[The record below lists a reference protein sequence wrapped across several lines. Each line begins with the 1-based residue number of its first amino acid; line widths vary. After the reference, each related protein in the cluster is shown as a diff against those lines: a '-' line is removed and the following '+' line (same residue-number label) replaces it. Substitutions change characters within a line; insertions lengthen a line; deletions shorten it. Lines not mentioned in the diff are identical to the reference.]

1 MVRDR
6 RENKSEKKKS
16 YLETYGAYIE
26 ESERRKAADAQASW
40 NAWVDRE
47 VPIVYNS
54 GVRFLDAALDLL
66 PPTIENPKELAWKA
80 LLCQVMTAFKEGD
93 CWLRA
98 NRTDLGMFVNDKVF
112 FPDRTLAHVLVQQS
126 GLCSVKEFDL
136 AMNKLIVGRGEPL
149 FQEEGALTET
159 QCGTFWQAV
168 IGALPPC
175 RREGVFMQC
184 DDGYLYLDIESDD
197 PDQTEKLVDCLI
209 IMAPLAAQFA
219 GNGQDRYNEQLMEC
233 FIKHWCALRGE
244 QREEP
249 EPLMFTDPDIEQ
261 LLKLYPKLTDWW
273 TVEELADTTLSR
285 AGLLDELYR
294 AAPQDGIAAWRILAK
309 TAEPLTDPK
318 MARDFLYEME
328 LIWLDCEDD
337 PELLRP
343 MLEEFQKNEALARQ
357 VFQSAYVNYFQQNII
372 KAAQACGKYKLARH
386 LFDLLMENPLPHEEW
401 EEPFEDFRALLP
413 SAMAEDS
420 EVEFYHYC
428 RVRFEGI
435 KRPYAYLTNGLPV
448 RAGDYVLVPFG
459 RESEPREGRVTSVLS
474 CTREDAP
481 WPPEDTKPV
490 LEILQSDSPLKTP
503 APAPK
508 SEPVPEPEP
517 VPVSDPEPTAASAP
531 ASSPAPK
538 PFIWNPPVRRGLSR
552 RIRAVLVCSCGAA
565 AIVLGGVFYG
575 LHRYKLKV
583 QQIQWNGEY
592 LQAEKLVQTGDYEE
606 ALSLLE
612 GNPRLGNV
620 EPSLQTLID
629 GKNALQSEDIPTL
642 CSCLG
647 RLTKLASKGP
657 YKSQAAALRDMLKN
671 TLYRQA
677 LAALASGQAEHLES
691 AFSDL
696 GEFHDAP
703 VLLAYVKALAASKT
717 LRSTTLDFAAKQL
730 ETIPADYSGPFAA
743 EIATLRQ
750 EFLPKQVAV
759 YEAHVAAV
767 AAGSLPYIGLPEEL
781 VNSTGQLGAA
791 DEVLRQGISTF
802 YKWYNNAG
810 TYVFHVVCRNGVVAT
825 AGRQNSA
832 TCWNGDQLIQDGT
845 PATAPV
851 RPSAPPATRPS
862 GPHFGHSSGGG
873 TNGGNTGPGSGS
885 SLREDYDDPED
896 LYEDGDYDD
905 LDEAWDEWEEGW

>member
-1 MVRDR
+1 
-6 RENKSEKKKS
+6 
-16 YLETYGAYIE
+16 
-26 ESERRKAADAQASW
+26 
-40 NAWVDRE
+40 
-47 VPIVYNS
+47 
-54 GVRFLDAALDLL
+54 
-66 PPTIENPKELAWKA
+66 
-80 LLCQVMTAFKEGD
+80 
-93 CWLRA
+93 
-98 NRTDLGMFVNDKVF
+98 
-112 FPDRTLAHVLVQQS
+112 
-126 GLCSVKEFDL
+126 
-136 AMNKLIVGRGEPL
+136 
-149 FQEEGALTET
+149 
-159 QCGTFWQAV
+159 
-168 IGALPPC
+168 
-175 RREGVFMQC
+175 
-184 DDGYLYLDIESDD
+184 
-197 PDQTEKLVDCLI
+197 
-209 IMAPLAAQFA
+209 MAPINSK
-219 GNGQDRYNEQLMEC
+219 GMYDSS
-233 FIKHWCALRGE
+233 
-244 QREEP
+244 

-285 AGLLDELYR
+285 AGLLEELYR
-294 AAPQDGIAAWRILAK
+294 SAPQEGIAAWRILAK
-309 TAEPLTDPK
+309 TTEPLTDPK
-318 MARDFLYEME
+318 TAENFLYEME
-328 LIWLDCEDD
+328 PIWLDGEDD

-372 KAAQACGKYKLARH
+372 KAAQSCGKYKLARH

-401 EEPFEDFRALLP
+401 EEPFEDFYALLP
-413 SAMAEDS
+413 PAMAEDS

-448 RAGDYVLVPFG
+448 RAGDHVLVPFG
-459 RESEPREGRVTSVLS
+459 RESKPREGRVTSVLS
-474 CTREDAP
+474 CTLEDAP

-490 LEILQSDSPLKTP
+490 LKILQLDSPLK
-503 APAPK
+503 APAPMPAPK
-508 SEPVPEPEP
+508 PVPEPEP
-517 VPVSDPEPTAASAP
+517 EPKPEPILVPDPVPEPDPEPATVSAP
-531 ASSPAPK
+531 AAPPAPK
-538 PFIWNPPVRRGLSR
+538 PSTWNPPVRRGFSR
-552 RIRAVLVCSCGAA
+552 RKRALLVCSCGAA

-575 LHRYKLKV
+575 LHRHKLKV
-583 QQIQWNGEY
+583 QQIQWNSEY
-592 LQAEKLVQTGDYEE
+592 LQAEEFVQTGDYEE

-620 EPSLQTLID
+620 EPLLQTLID

-677 LAALASGQAEHLES
+677 LAALTSGQTEHLES
-691 AFSDL
+691 AFSGL

-703 VLLAYVKALAASKT
+703 VLLAYVKALTASKT
-717 LRSTTLDFAAKQL
+717 LRSTTLDFAAEQL

-743 EIATLRQ
+743 EITTLRQ
-750 EFLPKQVAV
+750 ESLPKQIEA
-759 YEAHVAAV
+759 YEAHAAAV

-781 VNSTGQLGAA
+781 VNSTIQLGMANNI
-791 DEVLRQGISTF
+791 LRQGISTF
-802 YKWYNNAG
+802 YKWYNDAG
-810 TYVFHVVCRNGVVAT
+810 TYVFLAVCRNGVVAT
-825 AGRQNSA
+825 AGKQNSD
-832 TCWNGDQLIQDGT
+832 TCWKGDQLIQDGT

-873 TNGGNTGPGSGS
+873 TNGGDTGPGSGS